1 MKVQKLKLDK
11 KFQACLAD
19 DNDEIFPNGFFQFN
33 ITKMIEFISQNQDQF
48 SVENIAIETY
58 RKFVSPNLDEETI
71 QKAQTLKPIILA
83 EISPGNYNVIDGN
96 HRLEK
101 AFRDGLKEISA
112 YRLTVDQHQKFLTSI
127 KSYEAYVRY
136 WNQKVDDSKG

>member
-11 KFQACLAD
+11 KFEPCLAD

-33 ITKMIEFISQNQDQF
+33 ITKMIDFI
-48 SVENIAIETY
+48 
-58 RKFVSPNLDEETI
+58 SPNLDEETI
-71 QKAQTLKPIILA
+71 QKAQALKPIILA

-136 WNQKVDDSKG
+136 WNQKVEDSKG